1 MGWFGRRKGEQE
13 GPADEALPMFTVEQ
27 AARFASAAQR
37 AFAEAGMETVLEGGV
52 LRASEGVL
60 PLHGIAT
67 RAAAVPERE
76 WPALLAQH
84 AGVMAPA
91 LQGSLAPEP
100 IRDEQVYLR
109 VLERDAIP
117 GGMEVG
123 DDIVGDLVAVLGIDY
138 PDHVETLSGAKA
150 IDRLGGWASVRET
163 GLRNL
168 RALAAEQVKVYALD
182 SGGDLHVSTGG
193 YFHAS
198 RLLVLGDVLAADFKL
213 ESPRHGVLVAVPNR
227 TLIIVHPLE
236 GLSVIEAMRT
246 LIGMAA
252 NQSSGPGGLREN
264 VFFWRDGGLEQVPR
278 RSEDGGVT
286 VAATGAF
293 GEVLA
298 TFG

>member
-13 GPADEALPMFTVEQ
+13 GPADEALPMLTVEQ
-27 AARFASAAQR
+27 AARFTAAAQR
-37 AFAEAGMETVLEGGV
+37 AFAEAGMETVLDGGV

-60 PLHGIAT
+60 PLHSIAT

-91 LQGSLAPEP
+91 LRGSLDPEP

-123 DDIVGDLVAVLGIDY
+123 DDVAGDLVAVLGVDY
-138 PDHVETLSGAKA
+138 PDRVETLSGAKA
-150 IDRLGGWASVRET
+150 VDKLGGWESVRET

-168 RALAAEQVKVYALD
+168 RALAAEQVKAYALNT
-182 SGGDLHVSTGG
+182 GGDLHVSTGG

-213 ESPRHGVLVAVPNR
+213 ERPRHGVLVAAPNHS
-227 TLIIVHPLE
+227 LIIVHPIE
-236 GLSVIEAMRT
+236 GLSVLDAMRT

-252 NQSSGPGGLREN
+252 DQSNGPGGLSDN
-264 VFFWRDGGLEQVPR
+264 VFFWRDGVLEQVTR